1 MSFEIKDKDLAGR
14 IGRLRTK
21 SGTIET
27 PAFFPVVNPFRTRE
41 SVTVEKIREIG
52 FNQIITN
59 AFIIMQRLGDD
70 AVRMGVHKVVGYDGV
85 IMTDSGAYQLLMY
98 GRERI
103 KIDPVKI
110 VEFQDRIG
118 SDIAVIADIPTRDDS
133 TYEEALVSVE
143 ETLRRAKAVAGMI
156 EQSNTLWVLPIQGG
170 VYVDLVAKSAAI
182 AATMNE
188 YGMYAIGSPVT
199 VLEKYEFWKIVD
211 MVATAKKYLPHDK
224 PVHLFGGGHP
234 IIMPLMVALG
244 VDSFDSASY
253 ILYARDGR
261 YITEH
266 GTYRIKELDYLPCE
280 CPVCS
285 KYEPK
290 EMLEMPREE
299 RVKLVAIHN
308 LYVIAREIRRIK
320 EAIREGRLWEL
331 IEERARTHPY
341 VREALNRVIKYV
353 DWIERLDPVIRGKSR
368 GLFLYDRTSYF
379 RPELLRHRKR
389 VIEKILREIKN
400 RTINNVVL
408 VPASTLVKPFH
419 DAEHFK
425 KVLRY
430 LNITDEHIILFYVPF
445 FDIVPYDIDE
455 TYPYSQFEAPS
466 HPEPC
471 VINMMCDTIR
481 RLLKIAQDVQVHV
494 KFVYASGFGNTDAC
508 KKILEFCEKSSNV
521 QCIKLDQKV

>member
-14 IGRLRTK
+14 IGKLRTK
-21 SGTIET
+21 SGTVET

-52 FNQIITN
+52 FNQVITN

-70 AVRMGVHKVVGYDGV
+70 AVKMGVHKVVGYDGV

-98 GRERI
+98 GKERI
-103 KIDPVKI
+103 KIDPIKI

-156 EQSNTLWVLPIQGG
+156 EQSKTLWVLPIQGG
-170 VYVDLVAKSAAI
+170 VYVDLVARSAA
-182 AATMNE
+182 AASSMNE

-211 MVATAKKYLPHDK
+211 MVATAKKYLPYDK

-244 VDSFDSASY
+244 IDSFDSASY

-285 KYEPK
+285 KYEPG
-290 EMLEMPREE
+290 EILEMPREE
-299 RVKLVAIHN
+299 RVRLIATHN
-308 LYVIAREIRRIK
+308 LYIIAREIRRIK

-341 VREALNRVIKYV
+341 VREALNHVIKYV

-389 VIEKILREIKN
+389 VIGRILKEIEN
-400 RTINNVVL
+400 GTIHNIVL
-408 VPASTLVKPFH
+408 IPANTLVKPFH
-419 DAEHFK
+419 DAEYFK
-425 KVLRY
+425 KILKNTDV
-430 LNITDEHIILFYVPF
+430 TDEHTILFYVPF

-455 TYPYSQFEAPS
+455 TYPYSQFEAPL

-471 VINMMCDTIR
+471 IINMMCNTIR
-481 RLLKIAQDVQVHV
+481 RIFKIAQDTQAHV
-494 KFVYASGFGNTDAC
+494 KFVYASDIEGTDTC
-508 KKILEFCEKSSNV
+508 REVLEFCEMSNYI
-521 QCIKLDQKV
+521 QCIKID